1 MTGKILIRLV
11 GVFTCVAM
19 VVSGWD
25 AEAGWR
31 HHRRTSCCCAP
42 VYEPVCA
49 PVCEPVCAPACEP
62 VCAPC
67 CETVATCCPRPA
79 YSYVVVE
86 REIVV
91 PTTGC
96 CNGRIAAAKDAV
108 PEQAPTVVK
117 ASPQPVPAVAVSTS
131 GSATAR

>member
-11 GVFTCVAM
+11 GVLTCVAM

-31 HHRRTSCCCAP
+31 HRRRAACCCAP
-42 VYEPVCA
+42 VCETVCA
-49 PVCEPVCAPACEP
+49 PVCAPACEP

-79 YSYVVVE
+79 YSYAVVE

-91 PTTGC
+91 PTIGC
-96 CNGRIAAAKDAV
+96 CDGRITAGKAAV

-117 ASPQPVPAVAVSTS
+117 ASSQPVAAVSALTS
-131 GSATAR
+131 GSAATR